1 MSARHPMAGA
11 VLGLA
16 ALVVSLSAVN
26 LLLRQAGYTTTLRYA
41 RMSVEHEA
49 TADSWRPMLKALDT
63 RDRGEPVYET
73 VFFTEHVKF
82 QYPLTTLF
90 LPMAL
95 RSPSRTGDAL
105 IKALNRVSLAAGAV
119 CVAYTAALFVVT
131 WFGPRPD
138 WRDWPIWLGLGTVV
152 AGSVLFHPVLM
163 SYVLGQIQS
172 FVNAALA
179 AMLLAWRLNRRI
191 AAGVALGLACLIKPH
206 FALLILWALL
216 RRAWSF
222 AASTAVVIAIGG
234 AAALAVFGVRDNL
247 DYARVVSYM
256 AVRGEAITA
265 NQSVN
270 GLLNRLVQ
278 PPEVR
283 EWDFHSFPPPH
294 PVVRAGTL
302 AAALVLVGAA
312 LMLPSALGFGG
323 TALDMAIAALSVTM
337 ASPIAWDHHY
347 GILLPILV
355 LAAGT
360 ASRLPSPRRW
370 WFLVLGIAF
379 ALAGSL
385 WEPLALVESPPAN
398 VVQSYVLTAGVAA
411 LFVLYRLGPV
421 AARAARPAGE

>member
-1 MSARHPMAGA
+1 MSVRHPMAGA

-16 ALVVSLSAVN
+16 ALVVSLAAVN
-26 LLLRQAGYTTTLRYA
+26 LVLRHAGYTTTLRYA
-41 RMSVEHEA
+41 RMAVEHEA
-49 TADSWRPMLKALDT
+49 TADSWRPMLQALDAW
-63 RDRGEPVYET
+63 DRGEPVYQT

-95 RSPSRTGDAL
+95 RSPSRTGNAL
-105 IKALNRVSLAAGAV
+105 IKALNRVSLAVSAV
-119 CVAYTAALFVVT
+119 CVACTAALFVVT

-138 WRDWPIWLGLGTVV
+138 WRDWPIWLGLGTIV

-191 AAGVALGLACLIKPH
+191 AAGVALGIACLIKPH
-206 FALLILWALL
+206 FALLIVWGLL

-256 AVRGEAITA
+256 AARGEAITA

-278 PPEVR
+278 PPEAR

-294 PVVRAGTL
+294 PVVRAGTF

-312 LMLPSALGFGG
+312 LM
-323 TALDMAIAALSVTM
+323 
-337 ASPIAWDHHY
+337 
-347 GILLPILV
+347 
-355 LAAGT
+355 
-360 ASRLPSPRRW
+360 R
-370 WFLVLGIAF
+370 
-379 ALAGSL
+379 
-385 WEPLALVESPPAN
+385 
-398 VVQSYVLTAGVAA
+398 
-411 LFVLYRLGPV
+411 
-421 AARAARPAGE
+421 AARARLRRNRPGHGDRGSQRDHGVADCVGSPLRHPAARPGAGRWCRLRLPAAAAVVVPGAGHRLRARWLALGAARARRETLRPTWCSPTY

>member
-1 MSARHPMAGA
+1 MSVRHPMAGA

-16 ALVVSLSAVN
+16 ALVVSLAAVN
-26 LLLRQAGYTTTLRYA
+26 LVLRQAGYTTTLRYA
-41 RMSVEHEA
+41 RMAVEHEA
-49 TADSWRPMLKALDT
+49 TADSWRPMLQALDA

-73 VFFTEHVKF
+73 VFFADHVKF

-95 RSPSRTGDAL
+95 RSPSRTGNAL
-105 IKALNRVSLAAGAV
+105 IKALNRVSLAVSAV
-119 CVAYTAALFVVT
+119 MRRVHGRTVRSSPGSAA
-131 WFGPRPD
+131 RPD
-138 WRDWPIWLGLGTVV
+138 WRDWPIWLGLGTIV

-191 AAGVALGLACLIKPH
+191 AAGVALGIACLIKPH
-206 FALLILWALL
+206 FALLIVWGLL

-256 AVRGEAITA
+256 AARGEAITA

-278 PPEVR
+278 PPEAR

-312 LMLPSALGFGG
+312 LILPPALGFGG
-323 TALDMAIAALSVTM
+323 TAWT
-337 ASPIAWDHHY
+337 WR
-347 GILLPILV
+347 
-355 LAAGT
+355 
-360 ASRLPSPRRW
+360 SRVS
-370 WFLVLGIAF
+370 A
-379 ALAGSL
+379 
-385 WEPLALVESPPAN
+385 
-398 VVQSYVLTAGVAA
+398 
-411 LFVLYRLGPV
+411 
-421 AARAARPAGE
+421 